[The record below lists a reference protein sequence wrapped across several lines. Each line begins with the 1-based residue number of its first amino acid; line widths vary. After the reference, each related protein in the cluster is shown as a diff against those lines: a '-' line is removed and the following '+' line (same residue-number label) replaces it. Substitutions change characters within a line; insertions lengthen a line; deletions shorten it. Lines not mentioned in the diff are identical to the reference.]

1 MAFTGSTTMRT
12 SDARRSCVVPRRP
25 CAVSSRNR
33 HTRHRAAL
41 LAVAWMLPGVWC
53 VAHVLAHEIES
64 SHHELEL
71 ALSASFGLPAMS
83 CDHGHAHSHPEAPP
97 VLSGERVKKLAA
109 LVLVTA
115 AVEIEGS
122 RATLHSD
129 EDTAL
134 GHASLG
140 AAAALGPR
148 APPIS

>member
-1 MAFTGSTTMRT
+1 MAFTGSKTIRT
-12 SDARRSCVVPRRP
+12 GDARRSCVARRRP
-25 CAVSSRNR
+25 CAASNRNR
-33 HTRHRAAL
+33 RTRHRAAL

-83 CDHGHAHSHPEAPP
+83 CDHDHAHSHPEAPP
-97 VLSGERVKKLAA
+97 VLSGERVKKLDAPA
-109 LVLVTA
+109 LVTA

-122 RATLHSD
+122 RATLHSH

-134 GHASLG
+134 GHASRG
-140 AAAALGPR
+140 AAAVLGPR

>member
-12 SDARRSCVVPRRP
+12 SDARRSCVALRRP
-25 CAVSSRNR
+25 YAASNRNR
-33 HTRHRAAL
+33 CTRHRAAL

-64 SHHELEL
+64 SHHELDL

-83 CDHGHAHSHPEAPP
+83 CDHDHAHSHPEAPP
-97 VLSGERVKKLAA
+97 VLSGERVKKLD
-109 LVLVTA
+109 VLAMATA

-122 RATLHSD
+122 RATLHVF
-129 EDTAL
+129 EDTAR
-134 GHASLG
+134 GHASRSD
-140 AAAALGPR
+140 AAVLGPP